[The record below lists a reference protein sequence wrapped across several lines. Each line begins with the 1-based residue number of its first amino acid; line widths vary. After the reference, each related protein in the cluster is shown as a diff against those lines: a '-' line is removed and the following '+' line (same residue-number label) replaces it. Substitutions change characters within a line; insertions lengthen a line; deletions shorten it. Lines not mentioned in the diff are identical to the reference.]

1 MPHKGS
7 RVLEGSQA
15 QDLEIKGL
23 GVGLGFG
30 TNRRAESEQVT
41 SPRNSSRPNSEAAL
55 RPWSSARLLKRRAA
69 PERPSGPQ
77 AARPLRNRS
86 SAPREAPLGPLPQ
99 APQSSPSAVSGPTG
113 LPPARRSDGACSQW
127 AAGRPGPRRRRRPGQ
142 WGARLWQGAGAD
154 GPPRR
159 AQTVPFSA
167 PSPAKTRAVNP
178 ERRKGRSP
186 PLRRSP
192 SLPDEL
198 VQGDVRHLAPP
209 REPRAVYRPPA
220 LEPAPSAATEQLA
233 ASGVRLRKSR
243 DRSNR
248 ARTGRGG
255 ALPREPLRRP
265 LLICIRRVVAVRFP
279 LSQDEQM
286 K

>member
-99 APQSSPSAVSGPTG
+99 PRSPAPPPSAV
-113 LPPARRSDGACSQW
+113 PPAYP
-127 AAGRPGPRRRRRPGQ
+127 RP
-142 WGARLWQGAGAD
+142 AGATAPAAS
-154 GPPRR
+154 GQPGGRARGGGGGRANGERGCGRGR
-159 AQTVPFSA
+159 AQTALRVAPRPF
-167 PSPAKTRAVNP
+167 PSPPRA
-178 ERRKGRSP
+178 
-186 PLRRSP
+186 PLRLGP
-192 SLPDEL
+192 
-198 VQGDVRHLAPP
+198 
-209 REPRAVYRPPA
+209 
-220 LEPAPSAATEQLA
+220 
-233 ASGVRLRKSR
+233 
-243 DRSNR
+243 
-248 ARTGRGG
+248 
-255 ALPREPLRRP
+255 
-265 LLICIRRVVAVRFP
+265 
-279 LSQDEQM
+279 
-286 K
+286 